1 MVEMAALRVA
11 VDLLHVPSRIR
22 ALRAKPLP
30 EGVPVVLMI
39 AAGDQDVTRK
49 AAAIMERS
57 HDDLRAA
64 AVFFIEQ
71 ILLFSDT
78 DSYRVLGA
86 RSHATSPDLRRNMAL
101 LLRWLHPDMDPPDNR
116 SVLAAKV
123 NKAWDNLKTLDR
135 RATYDQAYSPSTTE
149 EAQRSGRKR
158 RAGSA
163 RRVARPHDPRHVGA
177 PRLVRTKELGP
188 GGLFKRLL
196 FFFRPRET

>member
-1 MVEMAALRVA
+1 MVEMAALKIA

-22 ALRAKPLP
+22 SLRAKPLP
-30 EGVPVVLMI
+30 DGVPVVLMI
-39 AAGDQDVTRK
+39 AAGDEGVTQK

-57 HDDLRAA
+57 HNDLRTA

-71 ILLFSDT
+71 ILLFSDA

-123 NKAWDNLKTLDR
+123 NKAWDNLKTVDR
-135 RATYDQAYSPSTTE
+135 RTTYDQACSPSTTE
-149 EAQRSGRKR
+149 EAQRGGRKQ

-163 RRVARPHDPRHVGA
+163 RRAAGPHDPRLVGA
-177 PRLVRTKELGP
+177 PRLVRIEELGQ
-188 GGLFKRLL
+188 GGLLKRLL
-196 FFFRPRET
+196 FFFRPGET